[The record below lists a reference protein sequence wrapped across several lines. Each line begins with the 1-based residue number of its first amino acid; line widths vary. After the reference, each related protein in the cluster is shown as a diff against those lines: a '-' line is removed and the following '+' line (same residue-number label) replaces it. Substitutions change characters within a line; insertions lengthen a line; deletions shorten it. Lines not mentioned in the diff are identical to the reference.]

1 MNLPILDSSHKWNR
15 TVFILLHNVFEVHP
29 CSIMYKNLIPLY
41 ARIIVHCMYSHS
53 SADAFWSRVAKQ
65 GLSGDCDRRYPM
77 QCGALGRSP
86 SHLGLGEYCCPTNT
100 TGGDARLLQ
109 LLHFPLPLK
118 ATEINEVKFDIYL
131 QNGFL
136 LPSSQLNFKLSF
148 CSQVVNEDENEYQL
162 SVCQLLC

>member
-1 MNLPILDSSHKWNR
+1 MLDYSSYCISLCLW
-15 TVFILLHNVFEVHP
+15 
-29 CSIMYKNLIPLY
+29 IP
-41 ARIIVHCMYSHS
+41 
-53 SADAFWSRVAKQ
+53 
-65 GLSGDCDRRYPM
+65 
-77 QCGALGRSP
+77 
-86 SHLGLGEYCCPTNT
+86 
-100 TGGDARLLQ
+100 
-109 LLHFPLPLK
+109 K